1 MSVSISPPK
10 GLDSSTY
17 PVFSGFITIS
27 NGAESYHVTYL
38 GIAASLRDKQ
48 VLDTTDEFFGVDLPA
63 LLDSQGN
70 IQDGPVNYTF
80 VGDDVPTLLTRYG
93 LRLYSPRKKFLFFF
107 PVLTSKIFVSFVF
120 GTPLFEID
128 LVSAEAETASEAK
141 SLGSLAAFQ
150 YIPRNTDASVCPCHN
165 LSLSSLQPIYKKA

>member
-107 PVLTSKIFVSFVF
+107 LNLPYPLDVFIALSVYLRLHLYVLQIVS
-120 GTPLFEID
+120 TI
-128 LVSAEAETASEAK
+128 ST
-141 SLGSLAAFQ
+141 
-150 YIPRNTDASVCPCHN
+150 N
-165 LSLSSLQPIYKKA
+165 LDMYMYQVVLL

>member
-1 MSVSISPPK
+1 MDRLIIHLWGMMYPRCLLGMVYVSTHREKNSC
-10 GLDSSTY
+10 
-17 PVFSGFITIS
+17 
-27 NGAESYHVTYL
+27 
-38 GIAASLRDKQ
+38 
-48 VLDTTDEFFGVDLPA
+48 
-63 LLDSQGN
+63 
-70 IQDGPVNYTF
+70 
-80 VGDDVPTLLTRYG
+80 
-93 LRLYSPRKKFLFFF
+93 FFF